1 MRIRKF
7 LSIGT
12 TACFCLLA
20 VTCFCQP
27 VQTITDRNDI
37 LIGEQIKLKIKA
49 ILPAE
54 PAGAMQWIVLPDSIP
69 HFEIVDAGKVDTVS
83 YKDNSRAIEQTIILT
98 SFDSGKWV
106 FPALPFSFAQ
116 SQIQT
121 DSFAV
126 NVSYSPADSTNQLR
140 DIKPIINVSVTDY
153 TWYYIIAA
161 AVLLLLMSFLLYRYF
176 KKNKKEKPLVAASKL
191 SAYDEAMAEMDKLGQ
206 LDLREAAAIKMY
218 HSRLGDIF
226 KQYLGRKQQKNLLT
240 KTTGD
245 LLIRMAESGMSAGD
259 VSNLATALRCT
270 DAVKFAKY
278 LPEAAESEDCRQKI
292 KSAID
297 LVEHQ
302 TSNLKP
308 QTSNSFAF

>member
-1 MRIRKF
+1 MLGI
-7 LSIGT
+7 
-12 TACFCLLA
+12 TACFSLLA

-37 LIGEQIKLKIKA
+37 LIGEQVKLKIKA
-49 ILPAE
+49 TLPAG

-98 SFDSGKWV
+98 SFDSGKWI

-121 DSFAV
+121 DSFTV
-126 NVSYSPADSTNQLR
+126 NVSYSPPDSTNQLR
-140 DIKPIINVSVTDY
+140 DIKPIINVSVSDY
-153 TWYYIIAA
+153 TWYYIIGG
-161 AVLLLLMSFLLYRYF
+161 AVLLLLIIFLLYRYF
-176 KKNKKEKPLVAASKL
+176 KKNKKEKPAITRSKL
-191 SAYDEAMAEMDKLGQ
+191 SAYEEAMAEMSKLEQ
-206 LDLREAAAIKMY
+206 FDLQDAAGIKLY

-245 LLIRMAESGMSAGD
+245 LLIRLAESGMSSGD

-278 LPEAAESEDCRQKI
+278 LPGTTESGDCRQKI

-297 LVEHQ
+297 LIEHQ
-302 TSNLKP
+302 TTNLK
-308 QTSNSFAF
+308 S

>member
-7 LSIGT
+7 LSVGI
-12 TACFCLLA
+12 TACFSLLA

-49 ILPAE
+49 TLP
-54 PAGAMQWIVLPDSIP
+54 PGSAGAMQWIILPDSIP

-83 YKDNSRAIEQTIILT
+83 YKDNSKAIEQTIILT

-106 FPALPFSFAQ
+106 FPALSFSFAQ

-126 NVSYSPADSTNQLR
+126 NVSYSPPDSTNQLR

-153 TWYYIIAA
+153 TWYYIIGA
-161 AVLLLLMSFLLYRYF
+161 AVLLLLIAFLLYRYF
-176 KKNKKEKPLVAASKL
+176 KKNKKEKPVIAGSRL
-191 SAYDEAMAEMDKLGQ
+191 SAYEEAMAEMGKLGQ
-206 LDLREAAAIKMY
+206 LDLRDAAGIKMY

-245 LLIRMAESGMSAGD
+245 LLIRMAESGMSPGD

-278 LPEAAESEDCRQKI
+278 LPEAVESEDCRKKI
-292 KSAID
+292 KSTID
-297 LVEHQ
+297 LIEHQ
-302 TSNLKP
+302 TTNHKP
-308 QTSNSFAF
+308 

>member
-1 MRIRKF
+1 MRIRKI
-7 LSIGT
+7 LSIGI
-12 TACFCLLA
+12 TACFSLLTA
-20 VTCFCQP
+20 TCFSQP
-27 VQTITDRNDI
+27 VQTITDRNEI

-49 ILPAE
+49 ILPA
-54 PAGAMQWIVLPDSIP
+54 GYNGIIQWISLPDSIP
-69 HFEIVDAGKVDTVS
+69 HFEIVDSGKADTVS
-83 YKDNSRAIEQTIILT
+83 YKDNSKAIEQTIILT

-121 DSFAV
+121 DSFIV
-126 NVSYSPADSTNQLR
+126 NVSYSPPDSTNQLR
-140 DIKPIINVSVTDY
+140 DIKPIINVSIADY
-153 TWYYIIAA
+153 TWYYIIGAL
-161 AVLLLLMSFLLYRYF
+161 VLLLLIAFLLYRYF
-176 KKNKKEKPLVAASKL
+176 KRNKKEKPVSARSKL
-191 SAYDEAMAEMDKLGQ
+191 SAYDEAMAEMSKLSQ
-206 LDLREAAAIKMY
+206 FNLQDAAGIKMY

-245 LLIRMAESGMSAGD
+245 LLIRMAESSLSPGD

-278 LPEAAESEDCRQKI
+278 LPGITESEDCQQKI

-297 LVEHQ
+297 LIEHQ
-302 TSNLKP
+302 TSNIKP
-308 QTSNSFAF
+308 

>member
-1 MRIRKF
+1 MRIRKI
-7 LSIGT
+7 LSIGI
-12 TACFCLLA
+12 TACFSLLA
-20 VTCFCQP
+20 ATCFCQP

-49 ILPAE
+49 TLPATFN
-54 PAGAMQWIVLPDSIP
+54 GAMQWIVLPDSIP

-83 YKDNSRAIEQTIILT
+83 YKDNSKAIEQTIIVT

-106 FPALPFSFAQ
+106 FPALPFSLSQ
-116 SQIQT
+116 SPAQT
-121 DSFAV
+121 DSFIV
-126 NVSYSPADSTNQLR
+126 NVSYSPTDSTNQLR
-140 DIKPIINVSVTDY
+140 DIKPIIQVSVTDY
-153 TWYYIIAA
+153 TWYYIIGA
-161 AVLLLLMSFLLYRYF
+161 AVLLLLIIFLLYRYF
-176 KKNKKEKPLVAASKL
+176 KKNKKEKPVITRSKL
-191 SAYDEAMAEMDKLGQ
+191 SAYEEAMAEMSKLDQ
-206 LDLREAAAIKMY
+206 FDLGDAAGIKMY

-245 LLIRMAESGMSAGD
+245 LLIRMAESGMSPGD

-278 LPEAAESEDCRQKI
+278 LPETAESGDCRQKI

-297 LVEHQ
+297 LIEHQ
-302 TSNLKP
+302 TTNLKP
-308 QTSNSFAF
+308 